1 MKKLSDIKEAAQK
14 FVNKW
19 KNRGGEIQDSQT
31 FIEDLLEDVFGI
43 DDARHQIDVQKAVH
57 FPEHKKF
64 SDIYIRLSKTVVEMK
79 SHDIDLNK
87 EEKQSDGSMLTPL
100 LQGKRYYD
108 WLNKQEQGNYV
119 VACNFQQFLIMDMRH
134 KNNPPTV
141 INLEELPKRI
151 SKLIFIAEP
160 DSDETDYEEPIS
172 RKASEYVKSLYQLLR
187 KANPNADSQV
197 KHSINVFCV
206 RVVFCLYAEDS
217 GIFDDAQFHHY
228 IQSSKVENL
237 SDDFDKLFNW
247 LDDEKRAGAKYASKE
262 LKAFPYV
269 DGGLFQK
276 DENYC
281 TPNLNQKIKNH
292 LLEAWDLKLDDKKE
306 FHWGEISPTNFG
318 GIFESTVDSNV
329 REQGGMH
336 YTTPSNIHKLIDP
349 LFIDDLKKELY
360 SLLQRQCST
369 KQEREK
375 LKDDIEAFR
384 KEMASIRVLD
394 PACGSGNFLTETY
407 KSLHD
412 LELQAIHK
420 EVENNIYDPT
430 TPNTDPCMVNIDQFY
445 GIEIEDFT
453 TQVARAALWIAECQM
468 YQKSQEFLDF
478 KVQMLPLRKNAN
490 IVCSDAL
497 TTDWISIFHN
507 RLRSNAMLYIIG
519 NPPFQGGKKKTEQ
532 QNEAQLKAMP
542 SMIDSKEVWKKQG
555 SLDFVCAWYAKA
567 AEIVRKRSA
576 KTRFAFVSTNS
587 IVQGEQNAPLWQ
599 PLLKHYKLHIDFAWR
614 SFRWFNKADDM
625 AHVHCVI
632 IALSKKRGEQ
642 HFDLRSRQRAHYC

>member
-19 KNRGGEIQDSQT
+19 KNKGGEIQDSQT

-43 DDARHQIDVQKAVH
+43 DDARHQIDVQKAVQ

-262 LKAFPYV
+262 L
-269 DGGLFQK
+269 
-276 DENYC
+276 
-281 TPNLNQKIKNH
+281 
-292 LLEAWDLKLDDKKE
+292 
-306 FHWGEISPTNFG
+306 
-318 GIFESTVDSNV
+318 
-329 REQGGMH
+329 
-336 YTTPSNIHKLIDP
+336 SNI
-349 LFIDDLKKELY
+349 
-360 SLLQRQCST
+360 
-369 KQEREK
+369 
-375 LKDDIEAFR
+375 
-384 KEMASIRVLD
+384 
-394 PACGSGNFLTETY
+394 
-407 KSLHD
+407 
-412 LELQAIHK
+412 
-420 EVENNIYDPT
+420 
-430 TPNTDPCMVNIDQFY
+430 
-445 GIEIEDFT
+445 
-453 TQVARAALWIAECQM
+453 
-468 YQKSQEFLDF
+468 
-478 KVQMLPLRKNAN
+478 
-490 IVCSDAL
+490 
-497 TTDWISIFHN
+497 
-507 RLRSNAMLYIIG
+507 
-519 NPPFQGGKKKTEQ
+519 
-532 QNEAQLKAMP
+532 
-542 SMIDSKEVWKKQG
+542 
-555 SLDFVCAWYAKA
+555 
-567 AEIVRKRSA
+567 
-576 KTRFAFVSTNS
+576 
-587 IVQGEQNAPLWQ
+587 
-599 PLLKHYKLHIDFAWR
+599 
-614 SFRWFNKADDM
+614 
-625 AHVHCVI
+625 
-632 IALSKKRGEQ
+632 
-642 HFDLRSRQRAHYC
+642 